1 MPAREYVSVFTD
13 VNARTGKRGEGGGVA
28 DRKVMGACDRNV
40 LNVNG
45 KILLGLAEDKKLAPL
60 TTIFDPEMWRVLH
73 VSKRQP
79 HQRTNKFGLYPDKA
93 GGPPTDPLR

>member
-1 MPAREYVSVFTD
+1 
-13 VNARTGKRGEGGGVA
+13 
-28 DRKVMGACDRNV
+28 MGAYDRNV

-73 VSKRQP
+73 VSKR
-79 HQRTNKFGLYPDKA
+79 
-93 GGPPTDPLR
+93 